1 MKNLVIYFSHTGEN
15 YMKDGIQNI
24 TKGNTEIVAEKI
36 KEITNADLYQVIPE
50 EQYPYNYHECCDLA
64 KEELQENK
72 RPNIIKPLENI
83 DNYDTIYIGGPVWWG
98 HYPRPLITQLEKL
111 DFKNKTIK
119 PFATHEGSGLGNTL
133 EDIKNYTNGNIKEGL
148 AIRGSDAEYSK
159 EILESW
165 CNK

>member
-1 MKNLVIYFSHTGEN
+1 MGTLSLSI
-15 YMKDGIQNI
+15 
-24 TKGNTEIVAEKI
+24 
-36 KEITNADLYQVIPE
+36 
-50 EQYPYNYHECCDLA
+50 
-64 KEELQENK
+64 
-72 RPNIIKPLENI
+72 
-83 DNYDTIYIGGPVWWG
+83 
-98 HYPRPLITQLEKL
+98 ITQLKKL

-119 PFATHEGSGLGNTL
+119 PFTTHEGSGLGSTL